1 MNLSL
6 LHTPDGVRDFYGIEL
21 DYKNYIMNRFEENI
35 KLYGYDEIQTPT
47 LEFLNVFLEETNY
60 SYESKTFRFIDRDGE
75 TLVLRPDYTP
85 SVARCAVKYFSDENY
100 PLRFFYKGNAFSN
113 KGLYEGKAIE
123 VTQMGIELLK
133 DDTYLADAEV
143 LTIVIKNL
151 IAIGLEDFKICVN
164 TKEEDTSR
172 LNKVI
177 SLLNDYGYSK
187 YITYDPDID
196 SNFMYYTGMVF
207 KVYTYGVGDSI
218 CKGGRYNSLLEKYGE
233 GVPAVGCVFM
243 IDNILQSLKKQKIE
257 MKKACHSKIYL
268 IYDDENE
275 NDAIKKAEE
284 YRKQDRICV
293 LVKNTDYDDT
303 FKDFCASNDYKVEI
317 FKENS

>member
-6 LHTPDGVRDFYGIEL
+6 LHTPDGVRDFYGVEL
-21 DYKNYIMNRFEENI
+21 DNKNYIMKRFEENI

-47 LEFLNVFLEETNY
+47 LEFLNVFLENNDL

-85 SVARCAVKYFSDENY
+85 SVARCAVKYFSDENR

-143 LTIVIKNL
+143 LSVVIKNL
-151 IAIGLEDFKICVN
+151 LSIGLNEFKICVN
-164 TKEEDTSR
+164 TKEENTDR

-177 SLLNDYGYSK
+177 SVLNDAGYSD
-187 YITYDPDID
+187 YVTYDPDID

-218 CKGGRYNSLLEKYGE
+218 CKGGRYNSLLGKYGE
-233 GVPAVGCVFM
+233 SAPAVGCVFM
-243 IDNILQSLKKQKIE
+243 IDNILQSLKKQKTDLNTDKTGKVYLVYSDGNEKEALTQAEEIR
-257 MKKACHSKIYL
+257 KSNKICVT
-268 IYDDENE
+268 INE
-275 NDAIKKAEE
+275 NLFNEELREFCKNNNYEVIKA
-284 YRKQDRICV
+284 
-293 LVKNTDYDDT
+293 
-303 FKDFCASNDYKVEI
+303 
-317 FKENS
+317 